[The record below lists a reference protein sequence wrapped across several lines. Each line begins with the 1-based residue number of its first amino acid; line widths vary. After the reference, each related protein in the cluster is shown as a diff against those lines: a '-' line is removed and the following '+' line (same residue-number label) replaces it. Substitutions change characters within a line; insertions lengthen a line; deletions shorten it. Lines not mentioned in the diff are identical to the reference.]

1 MLDRDPIYGHMTYYP
16 DLQTVKRV
24 SPVIARSRGEI
35 EKRKPYKF
43 PKQYINYQ
51 TFLELIIISQLAKKL
66 PSEFDRT
73 TSLYYAQSSL
83 WDSHNIPVYGIPND
97 TLALFQESKIDANK
111 DLFEALPQS
120 QRTQYCILLPSGSF
134 ATYGDE
140 YIEVLWI
147 DSIRNND
154 PSPQVLDLELDR
166 GTIGIEINGNSQRI
180 VVSAID
186 TNEQT
191 YCIASDYPAV
201 DREIANIDEEG
212 DLSDRNLQIIT
223 SLRQLALQIVMSI
236 EFLPEAIALDLPSE
250 SISKGFGK
258 KSPSA
263 NYWQIRQISIEQKRY
278 VLKPKNDS
286 GESTRTSPRPHWRK
300 WHWRRV
306 AVGEGRQSREW
317 RLIPNTY
324 INPDS

>member
-1 MLDRDPIYGHMTYYP
+1 MAYYP
-16 DLQTVKRV
+16 NLQVIKQA
-24 SPVIARSRGEI
+24 SPVIDRERSKIG
-35 EKRKPYKF
+35 KSKPYKF

-51 TFLELIIISQLAKKL
+51 TFLELIVVSQLAKKL

-83 WDSHNIPVYGIPND
+83 WDSHNIPVYGISED
-97 TLALFQESKIDANK
+97 TLALFQESRIDTNK
-111 DLFEALPQS
+111 DLFEGLPQS

-134 ATYGDE
+134 ATYGDD

-147 DSIRNND
+147 ESIRNND
-154 PSPQVLDLELDR
+154 PNPQVLDLELDR
-166 GTIGIEINGNSQRI
+166 GKIGIEINGNSQRI

-191 YCIASDYPAV
+191 YCVASDYPAV
-201 DREIANIDEEG
+201 AQEIANIDEEG

-223 SLRQLALQIVMSI
+223 NLKYLALQIVMSI
-236 EFLPEAIALDLPSE
+236 EFLPEAINVPAATE
-250 SISKGFGK
+250 AINKGFGK

-278 VLKPKNDS
+278 VLKLKNDDAE
-286 GESTRTSPRPHWRK
+286 GTRTSPRPHWRK

-306 AVGEGRQSREW
+306 AVGEGRQGREW
-317 RLIPNTY
+317 RLIPNTFV
-324 INPDS
+324 NPEE

>member
-1 MLDRDPIYGHMTYYP
+1 MAYYP
-16 DLQTVKRV
+16 DLQVIKQA
-24 SPVIARSRGEI
+24 SPVIDRERSKIG
-35 EKRKPYKF
+35 KSKPYKF

-51 TFLELIIISQLAKKL
+51 TFLELIVVSQLAKKL

-83 WDSHNIPVYGIPND
+83 WDSHNIPVYGISDD
-97 TLALFQESKIDANK
+97 TLALFQESKIDANQ

-134 ATYGDE
+134 ATYGDD

-147 DSIRNND
+147 ESIRNND
-154 PSPQVLDLELDR
+154 PNPQILDLELDR
-166 GTIGIEINGNSQRI
+166 GKIGIEINGNSQRI

-191 YCIASDYPAV
+191 YCVASDYPAV

-212 DLSDRNLQIIT
+212 NLSDRNLQIIT

-236 EFLPEAIALDLPSE
+236 EFLPEAINVPAATE
-250 SISKGFGK
+250 AINKGFGK

-278 VLKPKNDS
+278 VLKPKND
-286 GESTRTSPRPHWRK
+286 GLEGTRTSPRPHWRK

-306 AVGEGRQSREW
+306 AVGEGRQGREW
-317 RLIPNTY
+317 RLIPNTFV
-324 INPDS
+324 NPEE

>member
-1 MLDRDPIYGHMTYYP
+1 MAYYP
-16 DLQTVKRV
+16 NLQVIKQA
-24 SPVIARSRGEI
+24 SPVIDRERGKI
-35 EKRKPYKF
+35 GKRKPYKF
-43 PKQYINYQ
+43 PKQYTNYQ
-51 TFLELIIISQLAKKL
+51 TFLELIIVSQLAKKL

-83 WDSHNIPVYGIPND
+83 WDSHNIPVYGISED
-97 TLALFQESKIDANK
+97 TLALFQESRIDTNK

-134 ATYGDE
+134 ATHGEE
-140 YIEVLWI
+140 YIEILWI
-147 DSIRNND
+147 ESIRNND
-154 PSPQVLDLELDR
+154 PNPQVLNLELDR
-166 GTIGIEINGNSQRI
+166 GKIGIEINGNSQRI

-201 DREIANIDEEG
+201 DVEISNIDEEG
-212 DLSDRNLQIIT
+212 DLSNRNLQIIT
-223 SLRQLALQIVMSI
+223 DLKHLALQIVMSI
-236 EFLPEAIALDLPSE
+236 EFLPEAIEVSAATE
-250 SISKGFGK
+250 AINKGFGK

-278 VLKPKNDS
+278 VLKPKNDDPE
-286 GESTRTSPRPHWRK
+286 GTRTSPRPHWRK

-306 AVGEGRQSREW
+306 AVGEGRQGREW
-317 RLIPNTY
+317 RLIPNTFV
-324 INPDS
+324 NPE

>member
-1 MLDRDPIYGHMTYYP
+1 MAYYP
-16 DLQTVKRV
+16 NLQVIKQA
-24 SPVIARSRGEI
+24 SPVIDRERSKIG
-35 EKRKPYKF
+35 KSKPYKF

-51 TFLELIIISQLAKKL
+51 TFLELIVVSQLAKKL

-83 WDSHNIPVYGIPND
+83 WDSHNIPVYGISDD
-97 TLALFQESKIDANK
+97 TLALFQESKIDANQ

-134 ATYGDE
+134 ATYGDD

-147 DSIRNND
+147 ESIRNND
-154 PSPQVLDLELDR
+154 PNPQILDLELDR
-166 GTIGIEINGNSQRI
+166 GKIGIEINGNSQRI

-191 YCIASDYPAV
+191 YCVASDYPAV

-212 DLSDRNLQIIT
+212 NLSDRNLQIIT

-236 EFLPEAIALDLPSE
+236 EFLPEAIVSDLPSE

-258 KSPSA
+258 KSASDK
-263 NYWQIRQISIEQKRY
+263 YWQIRQIAIEQKRY
-278 VLKPKNDS
+278 VLKQKS
-286 GESTRTSPRPHWRK
+286 GDEGGSTRTSPRPHWRK

-324 INPDS
+324 VNPDS

>member
-1 MLDRDPIYGHMTYYP
+1 MAYYP
-16 DLQTVKRV
+16 DLQVAKQAL
-24 SPVIARSRGEI
+24 PIIDKERSRI
-35 EKRKPYKF
+35 EKSKPYKF

-51 TFLELIIISQLAKKL
+51 TFLELIVVSQLAKKL
-66 PSEFDRT
+66 PTEFDRT

-83 WDSHNIPVYGIPND
+83 WDSHNIPVYGISSD
-97 TLALFQESKIDANK
+97 TLALFQESRINTNK

-134 ATYGDE
+134 STYGDE
-140 YIEVLWI
+140 YVEVLWI

-154 PSPQVLDLELDR
+154 PNPQVLDLELDR
-166 GTIGIEINGNSQRI
+166 GKIGIEINGNSQRI

-201 DREIANIDEEG
+201 DKEISNIDEEG
-212 DLSDRNLQIIT
+212 DLSNRNLQIIT
-223 SLRQLALQIVMSI
+223 NLKHLALQIVMSI

-250 SISKGFGK
+250 SINKGFGK
-258 KSPSA
+258 KSPSEK
-263 NYWQIRQISIEQKRY
+263 YWQIRQISIEQKRY
-278 VLKPKNDS
+278 ILKQKSGDEDS
-286 GESTRTSPRPHWRK
+286 EGTRTSPRPHWRK

-306 AVGEGRQSREW
+306 AVGEGRQGREW

-324 INPDS
+324 VNPAE